1 MKKKYLIFFPLIF
14 LFCSNIILPQAGMG
28 RGRVFGKV
36 VDDEGNPVPDALI
49 VAESLIERGTVLKG
63 VSDKKGDWAIAGFGT
78 GPWRITASKE
88 GYMPSSIEL
97 RVSEFR
103 NPPVTFT
110 LKKIK
115 AGPSALSADKSAIEM
130 LEKAENAMKEERYD
144 DAITLYNQLI
154 EKFPS
159 VFQLFLNIGYAQ
171 MKKGDL
177 DSALNSFQVVLKRL
191 KERDGDFSK
200 EPETAF
206 KAFTAI
212 GEVWIK
218 KDDFEKA
225 RESFE
230 EALKISPKDEA
241 LAYSV
246 GDIYFTNQKVDE
258 AIKYFELAVSIKPD
272 WWKPYSK
279 LGYCYLNKGDIEKA
293 LQYFKKALEVDPNSP
308 EAGVIKGIISELEK
322 MIKKG

>member
-1 MKKKYLIFFPLIF
+1 MKRKFLILFTLIL
-14 LFCSNIILPQAGMG
+14 LFNSYNIFSQAGMG

-36 VDDEGNPVPDALI
+36 LDEEGKPVSDVLI
-49 VAESLIERGTVLKG
+49 VAESLTERGTVLKG
-63 VSDKKGDWAIAGFGT
+63 ISDKKGDWAIAGFGT

-110 LKKIK
+110 LKKLK
-115 AGPSALSADKSAIEM
+115 GGPSALAADKSAVEM
-130 LEKAENAMKEERYD
+130 LEKAENAVKEERYD
-144 DAITLYNQLI
+144 DALAIYNQLI

-159 VFQLFLNIGYAQ
+159 VFQILLNVGYVQ

-177 DSALNSFQVVLKRL
+177 ESALNSFQEVLNRL

-218 KDDFEKA
+218 KDNFEKA

-246 GDIYFTNQKVDE
+246 GEIYFTNQKVDE
-258 AIKYFELAVSIKPD
+258 AIKYFELAANIKPD

-279 LGYCYLNKGDIEKA
+279 LGYCYLNKGDFKKSLE
-293 LQYFKKALEVDPNSP
+293 YFKKSLEVDPNSP
-308 EAGVIKGIISELEK
+308 EAGTIKAVIAELEK
-322 MIKKG
+322 MVK

>member
-1 MKKKYLIFFPLIF
+1 MKRKILILFTLIF
-14 LFCSNIILPQAGMG
+14 LFNSYNIFSQAGMG

-36 VDDEGNPVPDALI
+36 VDDEGNPIPDALI

-78 GPWRITASKE
+78 GPWRLTASKE

-115 AGPSALSADKSAIEM
+115 AGPSALSTDKSAIDM

-177 DSALNSFQVVLKRL
+177 DSALNSFQEVLKRL

-206 KAFTAI
+206 KAFTAM

-218 KDDFEKA
+218 KDNFEKA

-258 AIKYFELAVSIKPD
+258 AIKYFELAANIKPD

-279 LGYCYLNKGDIEKA
+279 LGYCYLNKGDFKKSLE
-293 LQYFKKALEVDPNSP
+293 YFKKSIEVDPNSP
-308 EAGVIKGIISELEK
+308 EAGTIKAVIAELEK
-322 MIKKG
+322 MVK

>member
-1 MKKKYLIFFPLIF
+1 MRTRYLF
-14 LFCSNIILPQAGMG
+14 LFFLLFLFSSYHLISQAGMG
-28 RGRVFGKV
+28 RGRVSGKV
-36 VDDEGNPVPDALI
+36 VDEEGNPLPDVVI
-49 VAESLIERGTVLKG
+49 VAESLLERGTVLKG

-78 GPWRITASKE
+78 GPWKLTATKE

-115 AGPSALSADKSAIEM
+115 GGPALLSADKETIGM
-130 LEKAENAMKEERYD
+130 LEKAETAVKEERYD
-144 DAITLYNQLI
+144 DAITIYNQLLQ
-154 EKFPS
+154 KYPS
-159 VFQLFLNIGYAQ
+159 LFQIFLNIGYVQ
-171 MKKGDL
+171 MKKGDI
-177 DSALNSFQVVLKRL
+177 DSAIFSFQEVLKRL

-206 KAFTAI
+206 KAFTGL
-212 GEVWIK
+212 GEAWIK

-246 GDIYFTNQKVDE
+246 GDIYFTNQKVDD
-258 AIKYFELAVSIKPD
+258 AIKYFELASTIKPD
-272 WWKPYSK
+272 WWKPYAK
-279 LGYCYLNKGDIEKA
+279 LGYCYLNKGELKKA
-293 LQYFKKALEVDPNSP
+293 LEYFKKSLEVDPNNP
-308 EAGVIKGIISELEK
+308 DAGTIKAVITELEK
-322 MIKKG
+322 MVK

>member
-1 MKKKYLIFFPLIF
+1 MKTKF
-14 LFCSNIILPQAGMG
+14 LFLFILVLLSSYNLISQAGMG

-36 VDDEGNPVPDALI
+36 VDENGSPLPDVI
-49 VAESLIERGTVLKG
+49 IIAESLIERGTVLKG

-78 GPWRITASKE
+78 GPWRLTATKE
-88 GYMPSSIEL
+88 GYAPSSIEL

-110 LKKIK
+110 MKKIK
-115 AGPSALSADKSAIEM
+115 GGPAVLSADRNALEL
-130 LEKAENAMKEERYD
+130 LEKAEQAVKEERYD
-144 DAITLYNQLI
+144 DALKIYNQLI
-154 EKFPS
+154 EKYPS
-159 VFQLFLNIGYAQ
+159 VFQIFLNIGAVQ
-171 MKKGDL
+171 MKKGEL
-177 DSALNSFQVVLKRL
+177 DKAIESFQEVLKRL

-206 KAFTAI
+206 KAFTGI

-225 RESFE
+225 RENFE

-246 GDIYFTNQKVDE
+246 GEIYFNNQKVDD
-258 AIKYFELAVSIKPD
+258 AIKYFELASSIKPD

-279 LGYCYLNKGDIEKA
+279 LGYCYLNKGDLKNA
-293 LQYFKKALEVDPNSP
+293 LEYFKKSIEVDPNSP
-308 EAGVIKGIISELEK
+308 EAGTIKAVIAELEK
-322 MIKKG
+322 MIKK